1 MVTIRNKNRTTDRVD
16 IVDTPSRLQKYKNRQ
31 AFLARTEGKVWDED
45 SQQFVENDNYNKSE
59 LELAGDSV
67 IAENEYWDNLSDE
80 EYNQV
85 MRDLEMMEDDPD
97 A

>member
-1 MVTIRNKNRTTDRVD
+1 MVRIRKSTVSNVEPVWTQNRHDKALRRRD
-16 IVDTPSRLQKYKNRQ
+16 
-31 AFLARTEGKVWDED
+31 FLARTEGKVWDEET
-45 SQQFVENDNYNKSE
+45 QQFVENDNYNKSE

-80 EYNQV
+80 EYNQI
-85 MRDLEMMEDDPD
+85 MRDLEEMNND